1 MRIEKRFEEVEAL
14 IKNLVHLSVTM
25 PVIVEGKKDEKALRE
40 LGVKGE
46 IVRLNRGESIFST
59 CERLSKDHE
68 KVILMTDWDRK
79 GGHLGKL
86 LKDGL
91 EANGVQYDEDIRA
104 RLAILTKKDI
114 KDVESLVKQLA
125 RLRREAASGVGGFK

>member
-1 MRIEKRFEEVEAL
+1 VRIEERLEEVESL
-14 IKNLVHLSVTM
+14 IKDLVRLSDTI

-46 IVRLNRGESIFST
+46 IVRLNKGDSIFST
-59 CERLSKDHE
+59 CERLSKDHK

-91 EANGVQYDEDIRA
+91 EANGVRYDEDIRA
-104 RLAILTKKDI
+104 RLALLTKKDI
-114 KDVESLVKQLA
+114 KDVESLAKQLE
-125 RLRREAASGVGGFK
+125 RLRREAGAGVG

>member
-1 MRIEKRFEEVEAL
+1 VRIEERLEEVEGL
-14 IKNLVHLSVTM
+14 IRELVHLSDTM

-46 IVRLNRGESIFST
+46 IVRLNKGDSIFST
-59 CERLSKDHE
+59 CERLSKDHK

-91 EANGVQYDEDIRA
+91 EANGVRYDEDIRA
-104 RLAILTKKDI
+104 RLAVLTKKDI
-114 KDVESLVKQLA
+114 KDVESLAKQLE
-125 RLRREAASGVGGFK
+125 RLQREARAGVGGFK